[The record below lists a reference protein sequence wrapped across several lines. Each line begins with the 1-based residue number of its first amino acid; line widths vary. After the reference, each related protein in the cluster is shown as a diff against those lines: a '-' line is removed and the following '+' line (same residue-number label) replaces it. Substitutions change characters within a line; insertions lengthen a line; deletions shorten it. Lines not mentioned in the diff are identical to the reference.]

1 MTDDNMDINSN
12 EINPKDELLDA
23 VAELDD
29 EGDRVIELTDDETG
43 EKFNAIVAD
52 VFEMNGKNYVVL
64 IVDYD
69 EDDEDVEYY
78 EIMALVE
85 KDGEVAL
92 ETLSDKEHDIIDEY
106 YTKLCDELYGD
117 DEESEDE

>member
-1 MTDDNMDINSN
+1 MRP
-12 EINPKDELLDA
+12 E
-23 VAELDD
+23 
-29 EGDRVIELTDDETG
+29 
-43 EKFNAIVAD
+43 FNAIVAD

-69 EDDEDVEYY
+69 EEDEDVEYY